1 MALFSV
7 QSNRLVGGIWA
18 VIHVGLVVHK
28 VALGQGFLRVL
39 RFSRVNIIPPWL
51 SILILSGGRTIG
63 LMVGRSSETQSH
75 PIDMNNLL
83 GFVISKQ

>member
-7 QSNRLVGGIWA
+7 QSNRLVGGKWA

-51 SILILSGGRTIG
+51 SILILSGRRRIG
-63 LMVGRSSETQSH
+63 PMVGEVQRQSH
-75 PIDMNNLL
+75 PIDINNLL
-83 GFVISKQ
+83 GFAISKQ